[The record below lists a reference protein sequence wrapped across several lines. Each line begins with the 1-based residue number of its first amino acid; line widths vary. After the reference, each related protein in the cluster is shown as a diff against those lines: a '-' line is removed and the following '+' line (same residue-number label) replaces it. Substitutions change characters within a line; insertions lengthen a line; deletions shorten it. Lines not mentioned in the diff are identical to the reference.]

1 MAGATIDP
9 ITLQVLNGAL
19 QTIAEEMGHVLYRM
33 SFSSIIRESQDLG
46 AGLFDTEFNT
56 LCESESTPLHIGS
69 LPGYLAGIRDTLQ
82 GGEWHEGDLV
92 IHNHPYH
99 GSSHS
104 PDIAVVVP
112 VFHEGTLVGY
122 SANTAHHLDIGA
134 ATPGLIIDIPDV
146 FAEGMLFAGTKL
158 FERGKRSRTTS
169 KRRSPPRGLAPSASS
184 N

>member
-1 MAGATIDP
+1 MK
-9 ITLQVLNGAL
+9 
-19 QTIAEEMGHVLYRM
+19 
-33 SFSSIIRESQDLG
+33 SQDLG
-46 AGLFDTEFNT
+46 AGLFDTDFNT

-112 VFHEGTLVGY
+112 VFHEARW
-122 SANTAHHLDIGA
+122 SD
-134 ATPGLIIDIPDV
+134 
-146 FAEGMLFAGTKL
+146 
-158 FERGKRSRTTS
+158 
-169 KRRSPPRGLAPSASS
+169 SPPTPRITSTSARRRRD
-184 N
+184 